1 MDDWNI
7 SFLLGWPIFG
17 CDLLV
22 SGSVSHD
29 WRQRP
34 GNASYGSWLVSFW
47 KHFPNENP
55 NFNRRWILVD
65 RPEDPTP
72 PCPQEGVNFFR
83 VEGWT
88 FLFWV
93 GLKMM
98 FCFFFHTSFWWCLNK
113 ETFRHSSH
121 TLSFPYRFH
130 VFGWTLRSFPID
142 FTTFWMSI
150 FYLKKPCRK
159 LTWQATI
166 QKMYFLYWKWW
177 FSSQTCEFSGV

>member
-1 MDDWNI
+1 MAYCWVRTV
-7 SFLLGWPIFG
+7 SFRE
-17 CDLLV
+17 CK
-22 SGSVSHD
+22 SVSHD

-34 GNASYGSWLVSFW
+34 GNAFYGSWLVSFW

-65 RPEDPTP
+65 RTEDP
-72 PCPQEGVNFFR
+72 NFFLGLR
-83 VEGWT
+83 VERSFFGW
-88 FLFWV
+88 
-93 GLKMM
+93 GLKWVV
-98 FCFFFHTSFWWCLNK
+98 FFPTYFWWCLNK
-113 ETFRHSSH
+113 ETCRHSSQ
-121 TLSFPYRFH
+121 TLSFPWRFH

-150 FYLKKPCRK
+150 SYLTIPCRK